1 MAMVSTNGN
10 GTTLLRAVK
19 PFKTGWKVGIKA
31 LHSWTHHSSYGGGDT
46 LEFILADATGD
57 KIHCTCKRVFT
68 PRAKKHMQIGFLVIY
83 CMIQQRQWQ
92 QLRASIM
99 AEKVEESLCLKMKL

>member
-19 PFKTGWKVGIKA
+19 PFKTGWKVEIKA

-68 PRAKKHMQIGFLVIY
+68 PRAKKHMQIGQW
-83 CMIQQRQWQ
+83 IQQRQWQ